1 MLCVLVLGKAL
12 IVLGQEIEWSIWTPL
27 ALLWQDLA
35 FVCVFAAFEQLS
47 RSRAL
52 VRTVY
57 WCVMVYV
64 ALNVP
69 ISRLLATPLTWPMLR
84 ATRGTLADSIFH
96 HVDWIS
102 LGMIALVLGAA
113 GFLPGALQYFPPNL
127 HVNGSAS

>member
-1 MLCVLVLGKAL
+1 MKAWSMLCVLVLGQSL

-35 FVCVFAAFEQLS
+35 FACVFAAFEQLS

-57 WCVMVYV
+57 WFVILYV

-69 ISRLLATPLTWPMLR
+69 VSRLLATPLTWPMLR
-84 ATRGTLADSIFH
+84 ATRGTLSDSIFH
-96 HVDWIS
+96 HAD
-102 LGMIALVLGAA
+102 
-113 GFLPGALQYFPPNL
+113 
-127 HVNGSAS
+127 

>member
-1 MLCVLVLGKAL
+1 MKAWSMLCVLVFGKAL

-35 FVCVFAAFEQLS
+35 FVCVFAAFEQV
-47 RSRAL
+47 RGPRAL
-52 VRTVY
+52 VRIVY
-57 WCVMVYV
+57 WFVIWYV

-69 ISRLLATPLTWPMLR
+69 LSRLLATPLTWPMLR

-102 LGMIALVLGAA
+102 LGMMAL
-113 GFLPGALQYFPPNL
+113 
-127 HVNGSAS
+127 